1 MAKKA
6 DEIQEPF
13 VRRISKAIPSGSA
26 SKAAVDT
33 TYSDIF
39 GGWQDMG
46 PANSLAL
53 YYQDTIDLSGYAR
66 KDLTFYPEIGFNQIG
81 IGPNLVGDDG
91 GELLDCVFITTVPLT
106 DIQSLYWWVASGSS
120 PALPQFDSTSLGFQ
134 IQDSTQWETLLY
146 CEQRLYA
153 RNVNVPG
160 ATGFMQLIDRAQLGS
175 LEATA
180 ADKLFITRVI
190 IPASNTAPYQDFQ
203 SITVP
208 PSRVGFIGTM
218 AKEPELEYM
227 MRLKRSYELANQ
239 V

>member
-6 DEIQEPF
+6 DDVQEPF
-13 VRRISKAIPSGSA
+13 TRRISKAIPGVIA
-26 SKAAVDT
+26 SKANVDPN
-33 TYSDIF
+33 YSDIN

-46 PANSLAL
+46 PTVPLGL

-81 IGPNLVGDDG
+81 VGPGIVGDDG

-106 DIQSLYWWVASGSS
+106 DITSLWWWTVSGSS
-120 PALPQFDSTSLGFQ
+120 PALPQFDNPSIGFSV
-134 IQDSTQWETLLY
+134 QDATQWETLLY

-160 ATGFMQLIDRAQLGS
+160 ASAFMQLINRAQLGS

-180 ADKLFITRVI
+180 ADKLFITRVVL
-190 IPASNTAPYQDFQ
+190 PYSNTAPFQDFTQ
-203 SITVP
+203 ITVP

>member
-6 DEIQEPF
+6 DDVQEPF
-13 VRRISKAIPSGSA
+13 TRRISKAIPGVNA
-26 SKAAVDT
+26 QKAAVDP
-33 TYSDIF
+33 TYSDIY

-46 PANSLAL
+46 PIVPLGL

-81 IGPNLVGDDG
+81 VGPNIFGDDG

-106 DIQSLYWWVASGSS
+106 DITSLWWWTASGSS
-120 PALPQFDSTSLGFQ
+120 PALPQFDTNAIGFQ
-134 IQDSTQWETLLY
+134 VQDATQWETLLY

-160 ATGFMQLIDRAQLGS
+160 GTGFMQLIDRAQLGS

-180 ADKLFITRVI
+180 ADKLFITRVVL
-190 IPASNTAPYQDFQ
+190 PYSNTAPYHDFTT
-203 SITVP
+203 IAVP

-218 AKEPELEYM
+218 TKESDLEYM